1 MLVLNR
7 RILLL
12 LTILTALPLILA
24 ACGDSNKQTFEKP
37 DGTAASGPVALTPLS
52 AGRDLSAPDGWYT
65 IRIPIDWIE
74 SPPLIAELAARE
86 TTGANPMSLRIT
98 REDLDS
104 ITTAQAYLEATRR
117 DVNARY
123 ENVVTLSLGPVTI
136 NNVPASRWLYTA
148 TVDGEPRMIYQI
160 FIVQQQSGLVLT
172 GLAPPDADYQ
182 HVSHTFD
189 EIAGTLSFGR
199 G

>member
-1 MLVLNR
+1 MINR
-7 RILLL
+7 RFLLL

-24 ACGDSNKQTFEKP
+24 ACGGGNKQTFERP
-37 DGTAASGPVALTPLS
+37 DGTAASGPVTLTPLS

-65 IRIPIDWIE
+65 IRIPTDWIE

-86 TTGANPMSLRIT
+86 TTGANPLSLRIT
-98 REDLDS
+98 REALDS

-136 NNVPASRWLYTA
+136 NNVPATRWLYTA

-172 GLAPPDADYQ
+172 GLSAPTADYQ
-182 HVSHTFD
+182 HVSQTFD
-189 EIAGTLSFGR
+189 AIAGTISFGR